1 MKLSPQQDEVIHKL
15 AVLLAYVACV
25 VFLFSS
31 HIPVL
36 FVFVILFGA
45 ESRDGCAKHRRT
57 GSGIAHIS
65 CAEDVS
71 KGFFP
76 ALLMLAGLQ

>member
-1 MKLSPQQDEVIHKL
+1 MAVEQQDEAIPTEP
-15 AVLLAYVACV
+15 VLLAYVAHV

-36 FVFVILFGA
+36 FVFVILIGA
-45 ESRDGCAKHRRT
+45 ESRDGCAKHKRT

-76 ALLMLAGLQ
+76 ALLMLTGLQ